1 MRAPSIIA
9 ATVLAAG
16 VAHADVITFD
26 GLSHGEVVTNQYSQ
40 MGVSIWAV
48 NFNKPF
54 DAAVAFDTN
63 RIGTADPDLE
73 FSARGVGNLDERSGN
88 VLIIQENDTGLIG
101 GLASN
106 PDDEGMRAAGQI
118 VLEFD
123 FDLRSFGFDVLDL
136 DDTTLE
142 ATSVQFFAGE
152 SLVKEYEFS
161 EFVNDP
167 IRYAGV
173 AFGDRSA
180 NRIDPLGSEL
190 AFNKVV
196 FNVGGSMAFDS
207 FNYTPVP
214 APSAL
219 MALTGLGLVSGRRR
233 RSRGS

>member
-1 MRAPSIIA
+1 MRAQAIIA
-9 ATVLAAG
+9 ASALAAG
-16 VAHADVITFD
+16 VAHADVITFE

-40 MGVSIWAV
+40 MGISISAI

-73 FSARGVGNLDERSGN
+73 FSARAMGNLDDRSGN
-88 VLIIQENDTGLIG
+88 VLIIQENDAGLIG
-101 GLASN
+101 GMATN
-106 PDDEGMRAAGQI
+106 PDDEAMRAAGQI
-118 VLEFD
+118 VIEFA

-142 ATSVQFFAGE
+142 ATSVQFFAGN
-152 SLVKEYEFS
+152 SLVAEYEFAD
-161 EFVNDP
+161 FADDP

-180 NRIDPLGSEL
+180 NRIDPLGSET

-207 FNYTPVP
+207 FNYTVVP

-219 MALTGLGLVSGRRR
+219 MALAGLGLVSGRRR
-233 RSRGS
+233 RSA